1 MKSNVWEAL
10 AAGSLALAVG
20 SVLMLV
26 PIKGNAVKY
35 WPFVGT
41 FIMGA
46 TAYFLYAEFLEPRL
60 KAAEYIEGFGDVR
73 TGGTRDD
80 NQLYVHGNLPE
91 EVLKPARG
99 LGLDFSD
106 Q

>member
-1 MKSNVWEAL
+1 MKSKVFGAL
-10 AAGSLALAVG
+10 AAGSLTLAIG
-20 SVLMLV
+20 SIMMLI
-26 PIKGNAVKY
+26 PINKSY

-41 FIMGA
+41 FITGA
-46 TAYFLYAEFLEPRL
+46 TAYLLYDEVLEPRL
-60 KAAEYIEGFGDVR
+60 IAAEYIEGFGDIR
-73 TGGTRDD
+73 TGGTKDY

-91 EVLKPARG
+91 GVLKPARG

>member
-1 MKSNVWEAL
+1 MRSNVWEAL
-10 AAGSLALAVG
+10 ATGSLALAVG
-20 SVLMLV
+20 SVLMLF
-26 PIKGNAVKY
+26 PIKGTY

-41 FIMGA
+41 FITGA
-46 TAYFLYAEFLEPRL
+46 TAYFLYDEFLEPRL

-73 TGGTRDD
+73 TGGTKDF